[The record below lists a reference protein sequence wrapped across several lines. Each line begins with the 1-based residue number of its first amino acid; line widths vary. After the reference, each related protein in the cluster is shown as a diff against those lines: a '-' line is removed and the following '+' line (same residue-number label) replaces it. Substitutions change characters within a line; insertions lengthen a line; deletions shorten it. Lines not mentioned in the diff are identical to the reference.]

1 MAAVSLTAFCKV
13 LVYMCVNS
21 FYHLSS
27 MHIFLTTFITEC
39 QLVYIVLG
47 IYDLAFIGF
56 YFSFTIDFSERT
68 ICSHAQVVMQE
79 IEPQHV
85 ISNYVVCATS
95 KVSDQP
101 AHMRSL
107 IRAFASRLNII

>member
-1 MAAVSLTAFCKV
+1 
-13 LVYMCVNS
+13 
-21 FYHLSS
+21 

-47 IYDLAFIGF
+47 IYDLALLGF

-79 IEPQHV
+79 IEPQHE
-85 ISNYVVCATS
+85 ISNNVVCATS
-95 KVSDQP
+95 KASDQP
-101 AHMRSL
+101 AHTRSL
-107 IRAFASRLNII
+107 IRAFASRLNIL